1 MKQLLFIISI
11 FLILLALYSLER
23 WPDSPVAVTTDKA
36 KNFIQQTAREIASE
50 SKQTPKPSLTEIQ
63 EFVRLE
69 SLAIGHIDENPEATK
84 QKLVEYVEALDVE
97 GFATLANL
105 ALNVKN
111 NGDQRFLAVYLMA
124 LSTSEIVV
132 DHLMDVAE
140 APMPSARMD
149 ERLMDQE
156 IIIRTQA
163 LEGLAKIG
171 SVEERRKRLNQY
183 LSRQSHVSLAGQAHR
198 LLQDL

>member
-1 MKQLLFIISI
+1 M
-11 FLILLALYSLER
+11 ILLALYSLER